1 MTAEIIDGSDLDP
14 EEDGMRDSAESNT
27 GDQPL
32 DAGGGEIEGGASEAS
47 GRAAAGRNESA
58 IAPGRNEGGIT
69 PDPDEGSIAS
79 ELAWLGSGFFQPL
92 YSLQFYRAAVQKS
105 LIDAILFFAVF
116 GTLLTIISAVN
127 LSRSLSSAAEGIEQA
142 FASGEFPEITI
153 ANGLATVRARQPL
166 ILLEGEGSIV
176 IIDTSGTYQTI
187 DTSRYFQGFLLT
199 RNSLHVYADG
209 DYQVV
214 QLADL
219 NSAFGNPI
227 LINRETALD
236 LWSSFTSIFSV
247 AAFIGIGLWN
257 LVIRMM
263 WLAFLAVL
271 VWGGLSAFNLRS
283 DYGSVL
289 TVGIYAL
296 VPAVYLSFLLG
307 LIGIGFCGVQT
318 GLLLVIWVV
327 VARMGLKPPPSI
339 SAL

>member
-1 MTAEIIDGSDLDP
+1 MTNGEANESDGRNIDPNRDGTNDP
-14 EEDGMRDSAESNT
+14 ADRLT
-27 GDQPL
+27 GDQPADI
-32 DAGGGEIEGGASEAS
+32 DAGESEVAGGEL
-47 GRAAAGRNESA
+47 AAA
-58 IAPGRNEGGIT
+58 
-69 PDPDEGSIAS
+69 PDEDSITS
-79 ELAWLGSGFFQPL
+79 ELAWLGRGFVQPL

-116 GTLLTIISAVN
+116 GTLLTIISTIN
-127 LSRSLSSAAEGIEQA
+127 LSRTLSSAADDIQQA

-176 IIDTSGTYQTI
+176 IIDTSGAYQTI

-199 RNSLHVYADG
+199 RNSLHVYSDG

-227 LINRETALD
+227 VINRDTALD
-236 LWSSFTSIFSV
+236 FWRSFTSIFSV

-257 LVIRMM
+257 LAIRMM

-271 VWGGLSAFNLRS
+271 VWGGLSAFNMRS

-307 LIGIGFCGVQT
+307 LIGISFCGFQT
-318 GLLLVIWVV
+318 GILLLIWVV
-327 VARMGLKPPPSI
+327 VARMGLKAPA
-339 SAL
+339 SAPAQL